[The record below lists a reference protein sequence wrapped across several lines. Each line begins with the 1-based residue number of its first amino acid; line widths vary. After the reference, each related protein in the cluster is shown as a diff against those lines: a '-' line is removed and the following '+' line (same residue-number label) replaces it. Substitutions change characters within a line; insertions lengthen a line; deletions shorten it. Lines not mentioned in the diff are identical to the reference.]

1 MWHFG
6 KDAIE
11 SYSEEKFEMNWK
23 DSLNV
28 FHHIYFKEY
37 EEKRRRE
44 KKTMKVRDEVQ
55 EYPNK
60 PLKEALMDK
69 LKDDNYGEKTFSIGI

>member
-1 MWHFG
+1 MLLLDIVG
-6 KDAIE
+6 
-11 SYSEEKFEMNWK
+11 EKFEMTWE

-28 FHHIYFKEY
+28 FHQIYSKEY
-37 EEKRRRE
+37 GKKEE
-44 KKTMKVRDEVQ
+44 MKVRKEVQ

-69 LKDDNYGEKTFSIGI
+69 LKDDGDGNGDRTFTVGL

>member
-1 MWHFG
+1 
-6 KDAIE
+6 
-11 SYSEEKFEMNWK
+11 MNWK

-28 FHHIYFKEY
+28 FHHIYSKEY

-44 KKTMKVRDEVQ
+44 KKIMKVRDEIQ

-60 PLKEALMDK
+60 LLEAALMDK
-69 LKDDNYGEKTFSIGI
+69 SKDDNYGEKTFSIGF